1 MNLSRNSI
9 VELRD
14 GTRALIRPIG
24 PRDRKRLNEGSQSA
38 TRSRSSCVSSLPGHG
53 FRVASLAT

>member
-24 PRDRKRLNEGSQSA
+24 PLDRKRLNEGFESA
-38 TRSRSSCVSSLPGHG
+38 NCGVDLHALPRSP
-53 FRVASLAT
+53 ATAFEQRA